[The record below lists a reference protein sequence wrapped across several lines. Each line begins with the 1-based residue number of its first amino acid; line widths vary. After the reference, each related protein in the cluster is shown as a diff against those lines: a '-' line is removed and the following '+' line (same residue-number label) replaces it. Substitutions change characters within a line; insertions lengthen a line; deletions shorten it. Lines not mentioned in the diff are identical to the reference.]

1 MLKKWF
7 EIIFDHRI
15 SLRERMFRVV
25 TGVSMVALTIIL
37 LMGRSFANLL
47 ILAASLA
54 FIAAIVKFSIRNER
68 IHTGATAIA
77 VLLLVVFPI
86 SFFTA
91 GGFYSGMPEWFVLC
105 FIYISITG
113 FYGTEYGGPF
123 LFRFRLFRHYGGC
136 ANQYTSPVSHQTL

>member
-25 TGVSMVALTIIL
+25 TGISMVALTIIL

-54 FIAAIVKFSIRNER
+54 FITAIVKFSIRNER

-86 SFFTA
+86 SFLRQAGFTA
-91 GGFYSGMPEWFVLC
+91 DCPSGLLSALSISASLWREGVSLSFTFCGCWKHWFAIMLL
-105 FIYISITG
+105 FII
-113 FYGTEYGGPF
+113 P
-123 LFRFRLFRHYGGC
+123 
-136 ANQYTSPVSHQTL
+136 NM